1 MVYDSNVWFV
11 YEKTI
16 NTKFDGVRRKLY
28 YGPQNYM
35 KLHTSN
41 GDVELHNSA
50 FQLYTYI

>member
-1 MVYDSNVWFV
+1 MVYYSNVWFV

-28 YGPQNYM
+28 YGPPYYM

-41 GDVELHNSA
+41 GDVELYDRA
-50 FQLYTYI
+50 LQLYT